1 MAEENKKTYEEAV
14 QELNALV
21 KKIED
26 PNASFSDLEA
36 DIKKSMELISFCKEQ
51 LKGYK
56 DKFDALQK
64 EGEGESK

>member
-1 MAEENKKTYEEAV
+1 MAEENKKSYEAAV

-56 DKFDALQK
+56 DKFDAIQK